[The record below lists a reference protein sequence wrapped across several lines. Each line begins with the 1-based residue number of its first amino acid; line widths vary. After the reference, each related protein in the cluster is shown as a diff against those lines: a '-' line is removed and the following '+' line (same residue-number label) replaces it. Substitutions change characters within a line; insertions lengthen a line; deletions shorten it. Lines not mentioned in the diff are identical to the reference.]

1 MAMDMTLAP
10 KMILCKL
17 NALQPGQRLTS
28 RHLQSDTGL
37 SDVIV
42 RNIIRDLRKDPSV
55 KDLIGSD
62 GGGYYIISDQE
73 EYAHTI
79 AWIMSRISE
88 IVEVKDALETKWQE
102 QKVGRVEQGRLNLQM
117 AREAAGV

>member
-10 KMILCKL
+10 KLILCKL

-28 RHLQSDTGL
+28 RQLQNDTGL

-42 RNIIRDLRKDPSV
+42 RNIIRDLRKNPEIN
-55 KDLIGSD
+55 DLIGSD
-62 GGGYYIISDQE
+62 GGGYYIIGSQE

-88 IVEVKDALETKWQE
+88 IVEVKDALEVKWQD

-117 AREAAGV
+117 ARSEAGL